1 MIHTNEEVHRKET
14 YLQSVQN
21 IKKIFFKYLLN
32 IFLLNKYLKNIQ
44 YKMLFYI
51 VTKKM
56 QR

>member
-1 MIHTNEEVHRKET
+1 MKKFIEKKLT

-21 IKKIFFKYLLN
+21 IKKILFKYLLN